1 MFKISIVGYSEAW
14 ALKKIDD
21 SINTLL
27 KEHIVVFCYSHNVDI
42 PIKNKI
48 INVTRGEN
56 SLEVDFSIEA
66 ISLGYGDTLEFIPR
80 GCKFAL
86 ILKGSSDDIDKI
98 KSIIPETKGWVG
110 DLEEEITATLE
121 PCQKN
126 KIHRKRKVPYG
137 DIPKG
142 NRQQK

>member
-14 ALKKIDD
+14 ALKKIDE
-21 SINTLL
+21 SINDLL
-27 KEHIVVFCYSHNVDI
+27 KEHIVIFCYNGDFDI
-42 PIKNKI
+42 PIENKI
-48 INVTRGEN
+48 VNISRKKT
-56 SLEVDFSIEA
+56 SLDVDFSIKS

-121 PCQKN
+121 PCQK
-126 KIHRKRKVPYG
+126 K
-137 DIPKG
+137 
-142 NRQQK
+142 